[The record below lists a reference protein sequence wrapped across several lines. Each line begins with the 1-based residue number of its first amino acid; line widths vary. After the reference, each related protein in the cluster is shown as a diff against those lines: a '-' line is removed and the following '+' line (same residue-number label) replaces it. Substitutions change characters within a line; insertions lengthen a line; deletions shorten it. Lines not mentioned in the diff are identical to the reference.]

1 MIAAMW
7 SSLLRLLLA
16 ALAAVIVYYGQY
28 WARRNASACGEADQ
42 DRLAALGTVMLLV
55 GVVAI
60 VGLILGRLRVAGPAA
75 VVGVGLIAVG
85 YGIGIGCFQ

>member
-1 MIAAMW
+1 MW
-7 SSLLRLLLA
+7 STLLRLLLA

-28 WARRNASACGEADQ
+28 WTRRTASACAESDQ

-60 VGLILGRLRVAGPAA
+60 VGLILGRLRVAGPAV

-85 YGIGIGCFQ
+85 YVIGIGCFQ